1 MPGCQPLGRF
11 PPTMPTRP
19 QVNVLAPFALTAH
32 LLGSVRE
39 RIVNVASLSA
49 SSRIVV
55 SERLHEARGHEA
67 YSCRQAASCMRC

>member
-1 MPGCQPLGRF
+1 M
-11 PPTMPTRP
+11 
-19 QVNVLAPFALTAH
+19 APFALTAH